1 MVGLVNSLRFCKKK
15 PFTKKDPFKN
25 PYFTKIFIMVFFKIY
40 LEIILTSG
48 YPYMPQKIHIQQDV
62 GDDDE
67 MYHIK

>member
-1 MVGLVNSLRFCKKK
+1 MLEATHSLSLDLILTLKWYCFS
-15 PFTKKDPFKN
+15 N
-25 PYFTKIFIMVFFKIY
+25 EIY

>member
-1 MVGLVNSLRFCKKK
+1 MLEATHSLCLDLILTFEWYC
-15 PFTKKDPFKN
+15 FSN
-25 PYFTKIFIMVFFKIY
+25 ENY
-40 LEIILTSG
+40 LEIILTLE